1 MNGLVGNSIGME
13 FEIDIE
19 ISKILKFINN
29 MRIKQNCKI
38 MPIKIYKFWL
48 VITSIPVVHVS
59 NNLESIIL
67 NKC

>member
-38 MPIKIYKFWL
+38 MPIKIYKF
-48 VITSIPVVHVS
+48 
-59 NNLESIIL
+59 
-67 NKC
+67 